1 MDYDK
6 PFKTFEEQVS
16 FLKNHHKLII
26 GDENFAKKVLSTIPY
41 YDLVNGY
48 KECMFSEN
56 HFKDNVSF
64 EFLYMFYL
72 FDKRFQNILFK
83 QSLFIENSFKTKLAY
98 VLAENFGVHQ
108 DMYLDNNH
116 YKAKKGKLLFS
127 DVKNNIKALYTV
139 DKKYTGQ
146 PTRHYIEN
154 HNHIPPWILFKNLSF
169 SNVINL
175 FALLK
180 PNEKNQMV
188 NLMKSDLYVN
198 TNSLDTRTLSD
209 FFLVGLNIVR
219 NYRNQIAHNLKFVT
233 YRHSK
238 KLSLKLINSIFP
250 SYWLSTSDIYKK
262 GIGHNDIF
270 SMISIISYL
279 INDIYLESSFLDEL
293 LDCISAKDMSVNEL
307 IKDNLFKSY
316 AEITNLPID
325 LKQRIY
331 QRKDY
336 LLKISG

>member
-127 DVKNNIKALYTV
+127 DMKNNIKALYTV

-262 GIGHNDIF
+262 GIGYNDIF

-279 INDIYLESSFLDEL
+279 INDVYLENIFLDEL

-316 AEITNLPID
+316 SEITNLPID